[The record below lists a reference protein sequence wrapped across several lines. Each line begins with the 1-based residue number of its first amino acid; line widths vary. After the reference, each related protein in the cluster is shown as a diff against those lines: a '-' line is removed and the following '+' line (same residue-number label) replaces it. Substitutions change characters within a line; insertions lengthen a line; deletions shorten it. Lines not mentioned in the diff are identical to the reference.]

1 VQEERMR
8 REEGEKKKKKG
19 NEMKKRNKMGNFPNL
34 KISGEKNKRQFTE
47 LV

>member
-19 NEMKKRNKMGNFPNL
+19 NEMGNFPNL